1 MSCLGVY
8 PAGNAM
14 TQLYVLLIG
23 HLGLTK
29 GRQLGPGL
37 NLEAVLQRS
46 LTFKAFLTLSVIRLI
61 YSGFGPD
68 IYQCLSLKNVMQY
81 QLFLIKHNDIT

>member
-1 MSCLGVY
+1 MSCLGIFPV
-8 PAGNAM
+8 GNAM

-29 GRQLGPGL
+29 GRRLEPGL

-46 LTFKAFLTLSVIRLI
+46 FTFKAFLTSSIIRLI
-61 YSGFGPD
+61 DSGFGPGIIFTSEKCD
-68 IYQCLSLKNVMQY
+68 AISTDSPFFNKA
-81 QLFLIKHNDIT
+81 